1 MPTLARGD
9 EAQIELVRVELCD
22 QLCAVPTA
30 QLHLDAAVARV
41 EIRYD
46 ARERRIKRAV
56 CRADGNRA
64 DIHPAQLRGLDRYIA
79 EHTGVPCRLA
89 EDPASCVA
97 IGTGRVLEDL
107 SAYRAALLDYRR
119 GEFDR

>member
-1 MPTLARGD
+1 MRSGNPGRQLIVADGEPVVPTLARGD
-9 EAQIELVRVELCD
+9 EAQVELVRVELCD

-30 QLHLDAAVARV
+30 QLHLNAAVARV

-64 DIHPAQLRGLDRYIA
+64 DIQPAQLRGEL
-79 EHTGVPCRLA
+79 G
-89 EDPASCVA
+89 
-97 IGTGRVLEDL
+97 
-107 SAYRAALLDYRR
+107 AALARVQ
-119 GEFDR
+119 

>member
-30 QLHLDAAVARV
+30 QLHLNAAVARV

-64 DIHPAQLRGLDRYIA
+64 DIQPAQLRG
-79 EHTGVPCRLA
+79 V
-89 EDPASCVA
+89 
-97 IGTGRVLEDL
+97 
-107 SAYRAALLDYRR
+107 
-119 GEFDR
+119 